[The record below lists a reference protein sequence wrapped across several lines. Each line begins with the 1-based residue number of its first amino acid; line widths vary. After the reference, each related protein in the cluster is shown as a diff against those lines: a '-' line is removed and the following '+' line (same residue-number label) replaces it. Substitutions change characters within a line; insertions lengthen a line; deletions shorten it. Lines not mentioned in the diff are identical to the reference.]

1 MLRDVDLSR
10 TSGLSS
16 LQPDL
21 TLSATQLL
29 APSQSPKSVSR
40 SGSLALAVSEQPET
54 SNDPSRR
61 SPSLS
66 NAIVRSKLGS
76 ILPEQITTNFLT
88 KTDTKAEE
96 LDPVDIEKG
105 AFLIFTLIV
114 SKLQAAQYSVPSM
127 IPVAH
132 LYYT

>member
-1 MLRDVDLSR
+1 MTR

-29 APSQSPKSVSR
+29 KPSSSNSD
-40 SGSLALAVSEQPET
+40 SGSLVLDVADLEA
-54 SNDPSRR
+54 NDPGNLGA
-61 SPSLS
+61 SPKKEANPSMS
-66 NAIVRSKLGS
+66 NAIVKSKLGS

-88 KTDTKAEE
+88 KTDTKAED

-105 AFLIFTLIV
+105 AFLTCQFICSHFIV
-114 SKLQAAQYSVPSM
+114 LFS
-127 IPVAH
+127 
-132 LYYT
+132 